1 MAAMSRRFLSTFVLL
16 FFLHGEFHIK
26 SYRKIHDAPAL
37 KLNSKLNSDAQ
48 ATAERIASQGSLVHT
63 DDTGGQGES
72 LAKFCTPYE
81 LNPDEISTR
90 AVDKW

>member
-1 MAAMSRRFLSTFVLL
+1 M
-16 FFLHGEFHIK
+16 HNK
-26 SYRKIHDAPAL
+26 YRKIHDAPAL

>member
-1 MAAMSRRFLSTFVLL
+1 M
-16 FFLHGEFHIK
+16 HNK
-26 SYRKIHDAPAL
+26 YRKIHDAPAL

-72 LAKFCTPYE
+72 LATFCTPYE

-90 AVDKW
+90 AVDNW

>member
-1 MAAMSRRFLSTFVLL
+1 M
-16 FFLHGEFHIK
+16 HNK
-26 SYRKIHDAPAL
+26 YRKIHDAPAL

-48 ATAERIASQGSLVHT
+48 ATAERITSQGSLVHT
-63 DDTGGQGES
+63 DDTGEQGES